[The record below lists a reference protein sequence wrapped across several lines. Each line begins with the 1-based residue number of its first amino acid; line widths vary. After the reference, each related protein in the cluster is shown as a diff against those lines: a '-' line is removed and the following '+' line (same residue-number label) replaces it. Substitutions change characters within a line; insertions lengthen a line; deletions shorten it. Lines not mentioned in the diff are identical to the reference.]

1 MYKNIE
7 NCLIFRGL
15 SPTQVEELLNLISY
29 KEKKFEKNDLVAH
42 SGDEVREL
50 HIVVEGSV
58 RGEMT
63 DFTGKTIKIEDIES
77 PRMLAPAF
85 LFGINNLYPVDIV
98 ANETSI
104 IISISKDSFLKL
116 LQTNKLVLTNY
127 LNSIS
132 NRAQF
137 LSNKIKFLS
146 FQTIKG
152 KIAHLLLQI
161 HQETGKDEFTIPK
174 SQNELSEMFGVARPS
189 LSRAM
194 RELHDEGIIS
204 ADGKNIKILDKT
216 RLSALLRN

>member
-7 NCLIFRGL
+7 NCIIFRGL
-15 SPTQVEELLNLISY
+15 NPQQVDELLNSISF
-29 KEKKFEKNDLVAH
+29 KEKKYEKNDLIAH
-42 SGDEVREL
+42 SDDEVREL
-50 HIVVEGSV
+50 LIIVDGSV

-85 LFGINNLYPVDIV
+85 LFGINNRYPVDIV
-98 ANETSI
+98 ANMNSI
-104 IISISKDSFLKL
+104 IIAISKDSFLKL

-161 HQETGKDEFTIPK
+161 RQKSGSDEFVMPK
-174 SQNELSEMFGVARPS
+174 SQNELAEMFGVARPS
-189 LSRAM
+189 LTRAM
-194 RELHDEGIIS
+194 REMHDDGIIY
-204 ADGKNIKILDKT
+204 AEGKSIKILDKN

>member
-1 MYKNIE
+1 MYNNLE
-7 NCLIFRGL
+7 NCIIFKGL
-15 SPTQVEELLNLISY
+15 TSIQVEELMSLISF
-29 KEKKFEKNDLVAH
+29 KEKRYGKDDMVVRNE
-42 SGDEVREL
+42 DEVREL
-50 HIVVEGSV
+50 LIIVEGSV

-85 LFGINNLYPVDIV
+85 LFGMSNRYPVDIMTNTPV
-98 ANETSI
+98 TLIA
-104 IISISKDSFLKL
+104 ISKDSFLKL
-116 LQTNKLVLTNY
+116 LQTNEFVLTNY

-152 KIAHLLLQI
+152 KIAHFLLQLR
-161 HQETGKDEFTIPK
+161 QKTGKEEFLLPK
-174 SQNELSEMFGVARPS
+174 SQNELAEMFGVARPS
-189 LSRAM
+189 LARAIRDM
-194 RELHDEGIIS
+194 HDEEIIY
-204 ADGKNIKILDKT
+204 AEGKQVKILDKN

>member
-1 MYKNIE
+1 MYSNIE
-7 NCLIFRGL
+7 NCIIFKGL
-15 SPTQVEELLNLISY
+15 TSVQVDELLNLISF
-29 KEKKFEKNDLVAH
+29 KEKKYTKNDLIAQ
-42 SGDEVREL
+42 SDDEVRDL
-50 HIVVEGSV
+50 LIVVEGSV

-85 LFGINNLYPVDIV
+85 LFGMNNRYPVDIV
-98 ANETSI
+98 ANVDSV
-104 IISISKDSFLKL
+104 IISISRDSFLKL
-116 LQTNKLVLTNY
+116 LQTNKLVLINY

-161 HQETGKDEFTIPK
+161 KQKTGKDEFMLPK
-174 SQNELSEMFGVARPS
+174 SQNELAEMFGVARPS
-189 LSRAM
+189 LTRAM
-194 RELHDEGIIS
+194 REMHDERIIS
-204 ADGKNIKILDKT
+204 AEGKEIKILDKD
-216 RLSALLRN
+216 RLSGLLRN

>member
-7 NCLIFRGL
+7 QCILFRGL
-15 SPTQVEELLNLISY
+15 SPEQVDELLHSITFR
-29 KEKKFEKNDLVAH
+29 EKIFRKDEFVAT
-42 SGDEVREL
+42 SDSEVREL
-50 HIVVEGSV
+50 FIVVEGSV

-85 LFGINNLYPVDIV
+85 LFGMNNRYPVDIV
-98 ANETSI
+98 ANENST
-104 IISISKDSFLKL
+104 IISLSRDSFLAL

-161 HQETGKDEFTIPK
+161 RQKAGKDEFMLPK

-194 RELHDEGIIS
+194 RELHDEGIIE
-204 ADGKNIKILDKT
+204 ADGKNIKILDKE
-216 RLSALLRN
+216 RLSSLLRN